1 MAMTGQEGL
10 QKLATSS
17 FDIILLDIMMPGMS
31 GLDVLVSIRREHHL
45 AHLPVLVVSASV
57 DPNVIWVA
65 NTKLEISDFN
75 FKFPRARNYEIIGL
89 VLGWLVGKPNYPQKL
104 VLGCIEAKFCK

>member
-17 FDIILLDIMMPGMS
+17 FDIILLDIMMPAMS

-75 FKFPRARNYEIIGL
+75 FKSPRARNIEIIRYYRQTLQGSFSA
-89 VLGWLVGKPNYPQKL
+89 VSKPNFASKY
-104 VLGCIEAKFCK
+104 